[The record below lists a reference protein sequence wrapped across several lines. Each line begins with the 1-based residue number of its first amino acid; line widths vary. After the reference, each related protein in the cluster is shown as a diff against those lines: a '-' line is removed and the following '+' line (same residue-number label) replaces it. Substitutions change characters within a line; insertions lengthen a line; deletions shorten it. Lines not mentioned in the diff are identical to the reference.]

1 MYLIKCV
8 HIAIIQ
14 EMMFLAE
21 RTIKDTTASCRCKGQ
36 RRPSLIFMLGK
47 SPIWPSSTYKQ
58 TESDRR
64 TNRRIGRLPIFAL
77 SRPRNLRRSF
87 FFPLCPVP
95 SSLTSPMVI
104 PARRAS
110 ETRLNSFR
118 FTSSFRFFR
127 QIFTDL
133 GFFAW
138 RRPRNGRFLFSSVE
152 RLCTSTDFRRCL
164 RMYRI
169 TCRPKQNQQTCP
181 RCVIV
186 YSSPSEV
193 Y

>member
-1 MYLIKCV
+1 M
-8 HIAIIQ
+8 
-14 EMMFLAE
+14 
-21 RTIKDTTASCRCKGQ
+21 TASRRRKGQ

-47 SPIWPSSTYKQ
+47 SPIWPSSTC
-58 TESDRR
+58 SRR
-64 TNRRIGRLPIFAL
+64 NRIGEQIVESAVYRF
-77 SRPRNLRRSF
+77 LRFRGPETSVVPFFF
-87 FFPLCPVP
+87 FFPLPVP

-133 GFFAW
+133 GFFAR
-138 RRPRNGRFLFSSVE
+138 RRPRNGRFLFSSIAQ
-152 RLCTSTDFRRCL
+152 LCSSADFRRVSAHVSH
-164 RMYRI
+164 YVSSQ
-169 TCRPKQNQQTCP
+169 TKSTDTTCP

-186 YSSPSEV
+186 MFRSLSPIDREFAWKASV
-193 Y
+193 